1 MNAKI
6 AYLIDDDPDEQD
18 FFEEALKDLDRGI
31 QLIYGNDSRDA
42 VKKLK
47 RGNFIPDFI
56 FLDINM
62 PSLNGWECMTQI
74 QNLEHLLNTPIAIY
88 STTLPDSI
96 PAEAESIRIAEMI
109 RKQSSITDL
118 KNVLNDFFKKYDSD
132 RTLSGNTKHIY

>member
-1 MNAKI
+1 MNTKI

-18 FFEEALKDLDRGI
+18 FFEEALSDLNLGI

-42 VKKLK
+42 VKRLK

-62 PSLNGWECMTQI
+62 PRLNGWECMAQI
-74 QNLEHLLNTPIAIY
+74 QRLEHLGKTPIAIY

-96 PAEAESIRIAEMI
+96 PPEAHGVRISEMI
-109 RKQSSITDL
+109 RKQSSIHDL
-118 KNVLNDFFKKYDSD
+118 KKVLMNFFD
-132 RTLSGNTKHIY
+132 RHDRNK